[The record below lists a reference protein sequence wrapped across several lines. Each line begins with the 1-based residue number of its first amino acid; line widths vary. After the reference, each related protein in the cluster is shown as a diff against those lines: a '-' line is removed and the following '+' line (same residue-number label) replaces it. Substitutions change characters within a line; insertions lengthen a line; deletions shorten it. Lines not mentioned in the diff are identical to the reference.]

1 MATKC
6 LNKLVTKLMLSCSY
20 KDCEMS
26 GGVRTLLW
34 LFKDSVSIVS
44 QCFGTYLVLFVMT
57 FFFLS
62 ETVLTLPNCLSRI
75 DWEILINSTSG
86 HKFVHTTKIVRRLAL
101 SFGLLLEM
109 NRLAAGIDLV
119 KAFYK
124 VQKYTIVF
132 VVVVMQIMFQ
142 KRCHHEAIQETNEGR
157 LMNWTIDII

>member
-44 QCFGTYLVLFVMT
+44 QCLGTYLVLFVMT
-57 FFFLS
+57 FFILF

-86 HKFVHTTKIVRRLAL
+86 HKFVHTTKIVRRLCSKLWPAVRDEPT
-101 SFGLLLEM
+101 G
-109 NRLAAGIDLV
+109 GIDLV
-119 KAFYK
+119 KAFHK

>member
-1 MATKC
+1 MVVSKHYCDSLKT
-6 LNKLVTKLMLSCSY
+6 LSA
-20 KDCEMS
+20 
-26 GGVRTLLW
+26 L
-34 LFKDSVSIVS
+34 SVSVWVPIW
-44 QCFGTYLVLFVMT
+44 CFLWWH
-57 FFFLS
+57 FFFLF

-124 VQKYTIVF
+124 VQKYTIVV

-157 LMNWTIDII
+157 LMNWTNHWHYLICMPIRSHWVWAWGG